1 MLRIDNIARIIG
13 NRFDDRNDLEYK
25 RVFLELNNEIL
36 NVLKILKIVK
46 QSKKNINT
54 TDLEELKTY
63 YLSMRFLIY
72 YYKLLM
78 YNYGIKVNEL
88 INLEKGITVII
99 NEVDKTEEVKT
110 KDKIREYYEVK
121 NGKSKKF
128 RIKL

>member
-1 MLRIDNIARIIG
+1 MIIKECFIKIKILENYLSNELIKGFTMLRIDNIARIIG

-63 YLSMRFLIY
+63 YLSMRFLISSCH
-72 YYKLLM
+72 
-78 YNYGIKVNEL
+78 
-88 INLEKGITVII
+88 NL
-99 NEVDKTEEVKT
+99 
-110 KDKIREYYEVK
+110 Y
-121 NGKSKKF
+121 SAS
-128 RIKL
+128 